1 MFRGMPFGCLAI
13 YAARTTATRAVA
25 QLMEAVEIRVE
36 AGKQVEEAEV
46 DGGCVKAAEEL
57 GLREG
62 GRARQQLRVMVEAVM
77 RAQSEKGA
85 GPPSPRPAR
94 PASAQARPPAQGW
107 RTPPRVAP
115 KQLAPAA
122 AGGPTPPRQAPAW
135 TEPRRAVGGGEQH
148 GEGMEALEAR
158 RLRFEREAER
168 PMPPLPLFGEGPQGA
183 RRTQA
188 GGQSEEGAGTGGENQ
203 RSSYRH
209 GGARDTERRG
219 ARKRSSLR
227 GRTKVAKAGPLR
239 ARVKSAK
246 VRPTPYV
253 YFPRVAGGD
262 DGGGEARSGSG
273 GDDGGGASGGSVASA
288 GGGDAG
294 DGSDGGGSGGRRPRR
309 QRGGKNKNES
319 KDARR
324 ERAAKGR

>member
-62 GRARQQLRVMVEAVM
+62 GRARQQLRVMVEVVM

-135 TEPRRAVGGGEQH
+135 TEPRAVGGGEQH

-219 ARKRSSLR
+219 ARS
-227 GRTKVAKAGPLR
+227 TAA
-239 ARVKSAK
+239 
-246 VRPTPYV
+246 
-253 YFPRVAGGD
+253 
-262 DGGGEARSGSG
+262 EA
-273 GDDGGGASGGSVASA
+273 A
-288 GGGDAG
+288 
-294 DGSDGGGSGGRRPRR
+294 SGGRRRGWRR
-309 QRGGKNKNES
+309 LRTRRAGGRGHGDRDE
-319 KDARR
+319 DD
-324 ERAAKGR
+324 EGGGGEDDGDDDGDGRAADRLQLCSAGEDVA